1 MSPLG
6 VERVEALKDVVQR
19 QGVEALQ
26 ERIFFKKYTISLKNR
41 FFFENGTWIG
51 NSPVLM
57 VEDIRTEPGYFFFQ
71 NDKYLDFF
79 MRETKPGSPL
89 LVTSTVTLLWSLS
102 WLVANSSPASVA
114 FPPLSGVTREDRGMC
129 SASAVTVSWSSTE
142 EAARV
147 KEGDISRETTTLKVK
162 GLRRY
167 VGEELWRLIF
177 LRGNIFF
184 HGCYLGH
191 FSEVAWENIFLSL
204 EAEATAAATSTEA
217 AATSTVLHAAAASTK
232 TNNSRNCFNSG
243 SNNTDPFYYLVA
255 PSGFSSLP
263 AATTMS
269 LERTSQ
275 ST

>member
-1 MSPLG
+1 
-6 VERVEALKDVVQR
+6 
-19 QGVEALQ
+19 
-26 ERIFFKKYTISLKNR
+26 
-41 FFFENGTWIG
+41 
-51 NSPVLM
+51 
-57 VEDIRTEPGYFFFQ
+57 
-71 NDKYLDFF
+71 

-184 HGCYLGH
+184 SRLLPGAFQRSRLGKY
-191 FSEVAWENIFLSL
+191 FFKPRSGGNSSSNINRS
-204 EAEATAAATSTEA
+204 
-217 AATSTVLHAAAASTK
+217 
-232 TNNSRNCFNSG
+232 C
-243 SNNTDPFYYLVA
+243 SNIHSIA
-255 PSGFSSLP
+255 CCSSIN
-263 AATTMS
+263 
-269 LERTSQ
+269 
-275 ST
+275 